1 MVDALHGVRSC
12 GRCGEE
18 LGERDAYCPA
28 CGVLRVSAASGS
40 ALGSYSGLL
49 TGVRPAAGGRRRF
62 ADALDVLLA
71 LPLVVAL
78 VLVAI
83 DLPAFPDGVR
93 LALLPALVVALAI
106 LIAVQLACL
115 AARGRTFGRLVLGLR
130 TVDDLSGEP
139 VRLVDGVRPVSLRRR
154 TVTADLRRGRD
165 PLARAVPLL
174 AELAPPEEEK
184 SPRTTPIAIVLPGA
198 VRPGAGSPSV
208 TLVLDSGERLDV
220 ERTLLIG
227 RLPTNGDGEDHPLFA
242 WPDLSRSM
250 SKTHA
255 LLEWTGTVLRVT
267 DRGSTNGTSLTAP
280 DGTIQPL
287 AAGLPGS
294 AAPGWTV
301 HLGDRSLEVHP
312 SGVLAPLGAGNPGA
326 EQQEMRDGG

>member
-1 MVDALHGVRSC
+1 MVDALRGDRSC

-18 LGERDAYCPA
+18 LGGRDAYCPA
-28 CGVLRVSAASGS
+28 CGVLRVAAASGS

-49 TGVRPAAGGRRRF
+49 TGVRPTSGGRRRL
-62 ADALDVLLA
+62 ADALDILLA
-71 LPLVVAL
+71 LPLVAAL
-78 VLVAI
+78 VLVAL
-83 DLPAFPDGVR
+83 DVPALAGGVR
-93 LALLPALVVALAI
+93 LALLPALVAALAV

-174 AELAPPEEEK
+174 TELAPPEEER

-208 TLVLDSGERLDV
+208 SLVLDSGERIEV
-220 ERTLLIG
+220 EHTLLVG
-227 RLPTNGDGEDHPLFA
+227 RLPGNGDGEDHPLFA

-255 LLEWTGTVLRVT
+255 LFEWTGTVLRVT
-267 DRGSTNGTSLTAP
+267 DRGSTNGSSLTAP

-312 SGVLAPLGAGNPGA
+312 SGVLTPIGAGNPA
-326 EQQEMRDGG
+326 VNEDARDGR